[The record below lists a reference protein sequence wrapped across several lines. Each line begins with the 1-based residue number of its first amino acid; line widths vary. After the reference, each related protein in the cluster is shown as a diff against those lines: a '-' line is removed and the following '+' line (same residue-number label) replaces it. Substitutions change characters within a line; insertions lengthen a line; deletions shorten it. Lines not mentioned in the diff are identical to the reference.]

1 MIFKTDF
8 QKSGAGDLVDY
19 IRRDRSQD
27 ADRTVAVRNAA
38 GRELADA
45 EVTRFVEKSREF
57 GFQRHMILSP
67 EPTADYTP
75 EEVSTHSRAFMNQEF
90 AEEPTTDYVYAVHR
104 DTEFPHAHVA
114 ATGQQAELEMHSP
127 DLDRFRNR
135 AATEFNEAERVR
147 QADITSRER
156 ITQDRQQSDPTDR
169 EVYHENELELDEN
182 PQRALQK
189 ESAPEKT
196 QSSERAK
203 AREIDL
209 QEERERVQEQVEEQ
223 TKQLEAEAESEAH
236 QEAEESEAE
245 REIEWSMGDSGEF

>member
-8 QKSGAGDLVDY
+8 QQSGAGNLVDY

-27 ADRTVAVRNAA
+27 AVRTVAVRNAA
-38 GRELADA
+38 GRELDEA

-75 EEVSTHSRAFMNQEF
+75 QEVSEHSRTFMNREF

-104 DTEFPHAHVA
+104 DTAFPHAHVA

-127 DLDRFRNR
+127 DLDRLRNQ
-135 AATEFNEAERVR
+135 AAAEFSESERVR

-156 ITQDRQQSDPTDR
+156 IAQDRQESDPNGR
-169 EVYHENELELDEN
+169 EMYHEHELELDEN
-182 PQRALQK
+182 PQRALEK
-189 ESAPEKT
+189 EVTSEKT
-196 QSSERAK
+196 RSLERAS
-203 AREIDL
+203 AREID
-209 QEERERVQEQVEEQ
+209 QREQREHTQEQVQEQ

-236 QEAEESEAE
+236 QEAKESEAE
-245 REIEWSMGDSGEF
+245 REIEWSVGDSGEF